1 MANLRE
7 LLNKKPWLG
16 WSVAGAAMCV
26 AVYFAWR
33 SNNVKGE
40 YTTERMTQ
48 TLTIRFTDTGD
59 TMEIARGRLMR
70 DLMLAG
76 GHIDPSKGIIN
87 PKTNQPTGFP
97 FDKADWETMV
107 AQINRDSAKTKGRTA
122 ATGSPPSATSA
133 AGVSAPVA
141 GAEAPKPK

>member
-1 MANLRE
+1 MANVRE
-7 LLNKKPWLG
+7 LINKKPWLG

-26 AVYFAWR
+26 AAYFAWR
-33 SNNVKGE
+33 SNSVKGE

-48 TLTIRFTDTGD
+48 NVTIRFTDTGD

-70 DLMLAG
+70 DLMMTG
-76 GHIDPSKGIIN
+76 GPLDPTKGIIN

-107 AQINRDSAKTKGRTA
+107 KQINRDSAGGRA
-122 ATGSPPSATSA
+122 PTG
-133 AGVSAPVA
+133 
-141 GAEAPKPK
+141 KPAKP